1 MKPKNI
7 TKFIVVLITL
17 LILAGTSMAGN
28 VSKET
33 ISTIR
38 EAIKEQ
44 VKHPGF
50 YKIKENL
57 CCADV
62 IFTISEDGKLIVK
75 RINSENEA
83 LSDYLKHALPHQ
95 TLFPPYL
102 RNSAVDFGLI
112 YLKAA
117 FLPGGGFFISNRS
130 FLYLPHMKP

>member
-1 MKPKNI
+1 MKPQNI

-17 LILAGTSMAGN
+17 TILAGTSLAGN

-38 EAIKEQ
+38 ETIKEQ

-62 IFTISEDGKLIVK
+62 IFTISEDGKLLVK

-83 LSDYLKHALPHQ
+83 LSDYLTKALSGIRFYKLESPMNQHYRIK
-95 TLFPPYL
+95 LSF
-102 RNSAVDFGLI
+102 RLI
-112 YLKAA
+112 
-117 FLPGGGFFISNRS
+117 
-130 FLYLPHMKP
+130 